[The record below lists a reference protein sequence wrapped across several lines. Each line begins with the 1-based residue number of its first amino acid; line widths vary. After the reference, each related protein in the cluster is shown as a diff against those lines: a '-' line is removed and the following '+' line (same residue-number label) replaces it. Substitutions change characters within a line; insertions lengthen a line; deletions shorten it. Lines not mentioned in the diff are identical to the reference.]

1 MLPPKN
7 NDKEKIW
14 FIIIE
19 NRQEGP
25 YSILDLKNDHRFTP
39 DTLVWKVGFK
49 EWMLARNVNEI
60 AKAFK
65 DEPSSRPFQ
74 KPIQD
79 KGVSSDVGK
88 EVTLALH
95 QDPYQWILWIL
106 IFLLII
112 FYVFFLNDR

>member
-1 MLPPKN
+1 MLPSKN

-25 YSILDLKNDHRFTP
+25 FSILDLKNDHRFTP

-49 EWMLARNVNEI
+49 EWMLARNVKEI
-60 AKAFK
+60 ASAFK
-65 DEPSSRPFQ
+65 DEPASKKTQ
-74 KPIQD
+74 KPFQD
-79 KGVSSDVGK
+79 KGLPSDAGK
-88 EVTLALH
+88 EVTLTLN

-112 FYVFFLNDR
+112 FYVFFIQER